1 MAHPLAAALLVGL
14 QLLGWQ
20 SPELQIYFRLKDLL
34 VSVQAAS
41 PTYDPDL
48 AEVATRARG
57 LLTGCG
63 FADTDGRMV
72 RRAVSEALRE
82 RGRFGLGFVA
92 FDAAGADQALAD
104 VREYLATSPILPTV
118 ERVGVGGPRLG
129 GESLPGS
136 ESKSAERVLAI
147 LAATRVKI
155 PELPPERWVGERVLF
170 WGELPQGYR
179 DPGVLVLADGA
190 TVRRY
195 VPSVSRELFYVD
207 LPIDGVRRA
216 RIEVQARG
224 AYGTEVLALFDAGAD
239 VASGCAALSEPVP
252 PGPVPQDPRGAEAA
266 LLRWINAL
274 RAEQGLGG
282 LRADEALSRAAR
294 AHSREMAER
303 GFVGH
308 DAPRGGPLAR
318 RLASRGVSFRRA
330 VENVAAAVDAWEA
343 HVELSRTPSHRLN
356 LLDAGV
362 TAAGVGVV
370 VDQGV
375 TFITEDFTE

>member
-1 MAHPLAAALLVGL
+1 MMAHPLAAALLVGL

-63 FADTDGRMV
+63 FTDTDGRMV

-92 FDAAGADQALAD
+92 FDASGADQALAD
-104 VREYLATSPILPTV
+104 VREYLATSPILPSV
-118 ERVGVGGPRLG
+118 ERVGVGG
-129 GESLPGS
+129 SD
-136 ESKSAERVLAI
+136 RVLAI

-155 PELPPERWVGERVLF
+155 PVLPPDRWVGERVLF
-170 WGELPQGYR
+170 WGELPPGYKS
-179 DPGVLVLADGA
+179 PGVLVLADGA
-190 TVRRY
+190 DVRTY
-195 VPSVSRELFYVD
+195 TPSVSRELFYVD
-207 LPIDGVRRA
+207 LPLAGVRRA

-224 AYGTEVLALFDAGAD
+224 PYGAEVLALFDAGVD
-239 VASGCAALSEPVP
+239 VASGCAALSEHVP
-252 PGPVPQDPRGAEAA
+252 PGPVPRDPTEAEAA
-266 LLRWINAL
+266 LLDWINAL
-274 RAEQGLGG
+274 RAEQGLHR
-282 LRADEALSRAAR
+282 LRVDAPLARAAR
-294 AHSREMAER
+294 AHSREMAAT

-318 RLASRGVSFRRA
+318 RLATRGVIFQRA
-330 VENVAAAVDAWEA
+330 VENVAAAVDVWEA

-356 LLDAGV
+356 LLDPGV
-362 TAAGVGVV
+362 TVAGVGVV

-375 TFITEDFTE
+375 YFVTEELVER